1 MLQSEHSL
9 QYAKFCDLLI
19 AARKEHG
26 ITQAELAR
34 RLGQPQ
40 PFVSK
45 YERQDRRVDVVELL
59 AICRAV
65 CADPH
70 EIIRKLDET

>member
-1 MLQSEHSL
+1 MIQSEHSI
-9 QYAKFCDLLI
+9 QYAKFCDLMI

-26 ITQAELAR
+26 ITQADLAQ

-45 YERQDRRVDVVELL
+45 YERGDRRIDLVEFL
-59 AICRAV
+59 AIARAI

-70 EIIRKLDET
+70 EIIRKLDEA

>member
-1 MLQSEHSL
+1 MQSEHSI
-9 QYAKFCDLLI
+9 QYAKFCDLMI

-26 ITQAELAR
+26 LTQVDLAG

-45 YERQDRRVDVVELL
+45 YERGDRRLDVVDYL
-59 AICRAV
+59 AIIRAIG
-65 CADPH
+65 ADPH
-70 EIIRKLDET
+70 EIIRQMEKG

>member
-1 MLQSEHSL
+1 MQSAHSI
-9 QYAKFCDLLI
+9 QYAKFCDLMV

-26 ITQAELAR
+26 LTQVDLAE

-45 YERQDRRVDVVELL
+45 FERGDRRLDVVDFL
-59 AICRAV
+59 AIVKAIG
-65 CADPH
+65 ADPH
-70 EIIRKLDET
+70 QIIQQMDKG